1 MHDQA
6 KNRAGNYIAGLARSV
21 ILGSLFSSCL
31 FLAAPGEGATLA
43 GQEVRGG
50 GSVDI
55 RFPVAQYFQDYA
67 AQGGNPR
74 VETGRAVL
82 MFPPG
87 FDPARPWPILIVTST
102 TDANRTSPMD
112 AEWYRR
118 PATMEGWVVLAS
130 DATVKPHQ
138 DSTNWRLGMLAAALE
153 ALRKEWPQSAHWPV
167 AFAGLSGG
175 AKRSGVLGAMLAKSG
190 TVNICGFLLIGIND
204 DRVSEAYK
212 TFHPSQDF
220 LRVPIWLSSGMS
232 DHLAP
237 PGAHDHVRI
246 SLQRTGFQHVRLEAF
261 DGGHQVKP
269 AEVQRALRWFREM
282 GKF

>member
-1 MHDQA
+1 MNDEA
-6 KNRAGNYIAGLARSV
+6 KTCATNRIRALVRSV
-21 ILGSLFSSCL
+21 ILGSLFWSCL
-31 FLAAPGEGATLA
+31 FLAARGEAATLA

-87 FDPARPWPILIVTST
+87 FDLARPWPILIVTST

-118 PATMEGWVVLAS
+118 PATTEGWVVLAP

-153 ALRKEWPQSAHWPV
+153 FLHKEWPQSAHWPV

-190 TVNICGFLLIGIND
+190 TLNICGFLLIGIND
-204 DRVSEAYK
+204 DRLSEAYR

-232 DHLAP
+232 DSIAP
-237 PGAHDHVRI
+237 PGAHEHVRL
-246 SLQRTGFQHVRLEAF
+246 SLQRTGFQHVRVEAF

>member
-1 MHDQA
+1 MHLQA
-6 KNRAGNYIAGLARSV
+6 KKRASNCIACLARSV
-21 ILGSLFSSCL
+21 VLGSLFWSCL
-31 FLAAPGEGATLA
+31 FVAARGEGATLA

-55 RFPVAQYFQDYA
+55 RFPVTQYFQDYA

-87 FDPARPWPILIVTST
+87 FDLARPWPILIVTST

-118 PATMEGWVVLAS
+118 PATTEGWVVLAS
-130 DATVKPHQ
+130 DATVRPHQ

-153 ALRKEWPQSAHWPV
+153 FLRKEWPQSAHWPV

-190 TVNICGFLLIGIND
+190 TVNIYGFLLIGIND
-204 DRVSEAYK
+204 DRLSEAYK
-212 TFHPSQDF
+212 TYRPSPDF
-220 LRVPIWLSSGMS
+220 LSVPIWLSSGID

-237 PGAHDHVRI
+237 PGAHEHVRL
-246 SLQRTGFQHVRLEAF
+246 SLQRTGFQHVRVEAF